1 MKIKLSAFVLS
12 LAVCTHAHALT
23 TRPVEHTCPIGGEK
37 FTSVMV
43 MSGFSID
50 MKTDLEPVGMVMAPA
65 PIPVC
70 PSNKF
75 VMFKDDFTQ
84 QELDK
89 YEKVIRSEAY
99 LKQVAEKASAQRL
112 AGVMLE
118 LAGENQNAEQM
129 MSIFLHA
136 SWLGGHQQDLEKV
149 LHYADLTLKD
159 GSLPAEKRVNTK
171 LVRGEMLRKL
181 SRFDEAKK
189 QFEELTNEPTVK
201 TSEYLQK
208 LTELELELTAEKDTY
223 SHPVR
228 QTLSLRGKI
237 KDD

>member
-75 VMFKDDFTQ
+75 VMFNWISMK
-84 QELDK
+84 K
-89 YEKVIRSEAY
+89 SSEARLISSRW
-99 LKQVAEKASAQRL
+99 LKRPQRK
-112 AGVMLE
+112 G
-118 LAGENQNAEQM
+118 
-129 MSIFLHA
+129 
-136 SWLGGHQQDLEKV
+136 W
-149 LHYADLTLKD
+149 
-159 GSLPAEKRVNTK
+159 
-171 LVRGEMLRKL
+171 RG
-181 SRFDEAKK
+181 
-189 QFEELTNEPTVK
+189 
-201 TSEYLQK
+201 
-208 LTELELELTAEKDTY
+208 
-223 SHPVR
+223 
-228 QTLSLRGKI
+228 
-237 KDD
+237 